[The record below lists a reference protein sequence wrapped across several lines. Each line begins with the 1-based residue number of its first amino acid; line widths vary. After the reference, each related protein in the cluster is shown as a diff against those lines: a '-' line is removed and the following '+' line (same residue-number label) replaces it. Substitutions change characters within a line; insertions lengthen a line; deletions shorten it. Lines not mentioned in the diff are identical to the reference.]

1 MNYPR
6 DWSAIIAISPNLNMP
21 FSYSYTDS
29 RQHSGEIPE
38 SPVSKLLY
46 VNSQGMVFESVKAF
60 ESGSRLAIG
69 LHLRKI
75 RGDLGLLDTKD
86 DSNGDRFLK
95 LEGLVVDCKIMA
107 ASPARHSYQV
117 TLIFEKL
124 PKEDRLMLESVED
137 QHSEK
142 PNRAADAKQIGLS
155 GNRYQIP
162 KPGGLN

>member
-1 MNYPR
+1 M
-6 DWSAIIAISPNLNMP
+6 AFCPNLNMA

-46 VNSQGMVFESVKAF
+46 VNCQGMVFESVKAF

-75 RGDLGLLDTKD
+75 RGDLGLLDSKD
-86 DSNGDRFLK
+86 DSNGNRFLRS
-95 LEGLVVDCKIMA
+95 EGLVVDCKIMVT
-107 ASPARHSYQV
+107 SPARHSYQV
-117 TLIFEKL
+117 TLIFDKL
-124 PKEDRLMLESVED
+124 SKEDRRMLESVED
-137 QHSEK
+137 QHSAK
-142 PNRAADAKQIGLS
+142 PDRPANTEEPGIS